1 MQMALALTF
10 DLILSHILCSWQ
22 QPSRYLVLGYGTTKN
37 AHNAF
42 GPRSNA
48 IRIDNCLFLQRK
60 PRLCVPTTQL
70 RPYKQTNREAFLNF
84 ISTVIWN
91 KVLNTNGHAN
101 KQAVRTKFHRVPPH
115 HLQRLRLNSA
125 SSTCSVASLEVLT
138 RHNRGALRLV
148 EVVNGSPAQES
159 P

>member
-1 MQMALALTF
+1 MQIALALTF

-22 QPSRYLVLGYGTTKN
+22 QPSRYLVLGYSTTKN
-37 AHNAF
+37 AHNAV

-60 PRLCVPTTQL
+60 PRLCVPTTQF

-91 KVLNTNGHAN
+91 KVFNRNGHAN
-101 KQAVRTKFHRVPPH
+101 KQAVRTKFHQVPRITSRDFVSIP
-115 HLQRLRLNSA
+115 A